1 MAGRHRRPHLSVPHR
16 LAAAGLFAI
25 AILGATVAPVLAGN
39 FPPSDSRYHTYAEMA
54 TEIHAVA
61 AAHPSIVKVFSIG
74 KSYQGRELWAAKI
87 SDNVGTDEDE
97 PEILFDALHHAR
109 EHMTVEQALY
119 LLHLLADN
127 YGKDATVTNIV
138 NTREVYIVFM
148 LNPDGAEYDLTCGGS
163 HAPYCA
169 WRKNRQPNCSGCGI
183 GTDLNRNY
191 DYDWACCGGSSGSTR
206 SETYRGPRAFSAPET
221 RAMRDFV
228 NSRVKNGVQQI
239 RAHITFHT
247 NGQLILWPY
256 GHTRTDI
263 PSDMTVDDHTAFVTM
278 GKAMARLNGY
288 KAEQSSDLYITDGDQ
303 IDWLYGRYKIFSYTW
318 ELYPPETATVWG
330 DHYPADENIAPQT
343 ARNRGALLYFLDLG
357 GCPYRAIGKAKTDCG
372 TFRDDFEISRGWQFN
387 PYGTDTATR
396 GTWAPR
402 DPEPTSVGGVP
413 MQLGSA
419 YDGRYAM
426 VTGSQADGSA
436 NANDLDG
443 GSTTIRSA
451 PIDLPSTVGPLTFRY
466 YFAHAAHSST
476 ADSFQVYV
484 EAGGVKTR
492 VFREYG
498 TAFADAARWIR
509 ASVPL
514 TKWAGQSIRVVFV
527 ATDGGPDNTVE
538 AGLDDVKVEQP

>member
-1 MAGRHRRPHLSVPHR
+1 M
-16 LAAAGLFAI
+16 
-25 AILGATVAPVLAGN
+25 
-39 FPPSDSRYHTYAEMA
+39 
-54 TEIHAVA
+54 
-61 AAHPSIVKVFSIG
+61 
-74 KSYQGRELWAAKI
+74 
-87 SDNVGTDEDE
+87 
-97 PEILFDALHHAR
+97 
-109 EHMTVEQALY
+109 
-119 LLHLLADN
+119 
-127 YGKDATVTNIV
+127 
-138 NTREVYIVFM
+138 
-148 LNPDGAEYDLTCGGS
+148 
-163 HAPYCA
+163 
-169 WRKNRQPNCSGCGI
+169 
-183 GTDLNRNY
+183 
-191 DYDWACCGGSSGSTR
+191 
-206 SETYRGPRAFSAPET
+206 
-221 RAMRDFV
+221 
-228 NSRVKNGVQQI
+228 
-239 RAHITFHT
+239 
-247 NGQLILWPY
+247 
-256 GHTRTDI
+256 
-263 PSDMTVDDHTAFVTM
+263 
-278 GKAMARLNGY
+278 
-288 KAEQSSDLYITDGDQ
+288 
-303 IDWLYGRYKIFSYTW
+303 
-318 ELYPPETATVWG
+318 
-330 DHYPADENIAPQT
+330 
-343 ARNRGALLYFLDLG
+343 G

-372 TFRDDFEISRGWQFN
+372 PFRDDLEINRGWQFN
-387 PYGTDTATR
+387 PYGTDTATK

-451 PIDLPSTVGPLTFRY
+451 PIVLPSTVGPLTFRY